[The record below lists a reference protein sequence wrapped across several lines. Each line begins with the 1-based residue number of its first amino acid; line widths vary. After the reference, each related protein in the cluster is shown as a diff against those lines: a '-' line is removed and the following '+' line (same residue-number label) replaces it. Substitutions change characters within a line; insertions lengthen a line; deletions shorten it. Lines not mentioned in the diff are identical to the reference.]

1 MTCITI
7 TFGDCSENHVG
18 MEKNGYLAMSG
29 YDSADLDKIAS
40 NFEGKEIERFDLTE
54 YINDEPYSGVKP
66 ELLIIR
72 NAI

>member
-18 MEKNGYLAMSG
+18 MEKNGYLALSG

-40 NFEGKEIERFDLTE
+40 NFQGKEIERFDLTE
-54 YINDEPYSGVKP
+54 YIIDEPIAESNLNY
-66 ELLIIR
+66 
-72 NAI
+72 